1 MQGTNAH
8 NESRVGAQAV
18 YPRLARHSQP
28 RGKQLF
34 YLEKASF
41 AVSAFPEKMHFC
53 FKREEEESLYEREL
67 PGCVFIESPGRV
79 VRAPLLSQ

>member
-1 MQGTNAH
+1 MQGANAH

-18 YPRLARHSQP
+18 YPHLARHSQP

-34 YLEKASF
+34 YLEKVSF

-53 FKREEEESLYEREL
+53 FKREEEESMK
-67 PGCVFIESPGRV
+67 ESCLGV
-79 VRAPLLSQ
+79 CL